1 MPITNSLLEKQIASQ
16 ESMMQEQMSNFGRGE
31 IPEGMTPPGSGSGN
45 MPSAPGRFG
54 GFGGDMGEF
63 FGKMGDSVT
72 EYVTE
77 IDSATNLT
85 VVFQL
90 MGVGILLTLI
100 SSLFAIIF
108 VLRYDPL
115 KIMAN
120 RE

>member
-1 MPITNSLLEKQIASQ
+1 
-16 ESMMQEQMSNFGRGE
+16 MQEQTGNFGRPEMLGGME
-31 IPEGMTPPGSGSGN
+31 TPDNAPNDMPEGGSG
-45 MPSAPGRFG
+45 FG
-54 GFGGDMGEF
+54 GFAGFGGG
-63 FGKMGDSVT
+63 MGDFFNNMGSSMT

-100 SSLFAIIF
+100 SSLFAIVF